1 MLLVAGA
8 PQSHATGVDQAPQH
22 HHTVVIKSFQFQ
34 PAELTVDSGDMVEW
48 ENQDIVPHT
57 VTSEDGSFRS
67 GKIAPGK
74 KWSFVTKN
82 VGRFSYSCT
91 PHPNMHGVLVVR

>member
-1 MLLVAGA
+1 MDKPPA
-8 PQSHATGVDQAPQH
+8 H
-22 HHTVVIKSFQFQ
+22 HHTVVMKSIQFQ
-34 PAELTVDSGDMVEW
+34 PAELTVDSGDTVEW

-67 GKIAPGK
+67 GNIAPGK
-74 KWSFVTKN
+74 KWSYVTKAA
-82 VGRFSYSCT
+82 GRFSYHCT